1 MKKKTTTIHIFTD
14 GGARGNP
21 GPAAIGAVLKDE
33 SGKTLAEISQYIGN
47 ATNNV
52 AEYVA
57 IIYGLQEAVFRKAD
71 KVVLKLDSQ
80 LAARQLKGEY
90 RVKDQD
96 LKKFFDIALHLFKG
110 FGKVEIVEI
119 PREENGEADDLVNQ
133 ALNLKTLF

>member
-1 MKKKTTTIHIFTD
+1 MKNKTIHVFTD

-33 SGKTLAEISQYIGN
+33 SGKTIAEISKYIGN

-52 AEYVA
+52 AEYIA
-57 IIYGLQEAVFRKAD
+57 IIYGLQEAVFRKAN
-71 KVVLKLDSQ
+71 KVVLNLDSQ

-96 LKKFFDIALHLFKG
+96 LKKFFDIALNLFKG
-110 FGKVEIVEI
+110 FSKVEVVEI
-119 PREENGEADDLVNQ
+119 PREENKEADDLVNE